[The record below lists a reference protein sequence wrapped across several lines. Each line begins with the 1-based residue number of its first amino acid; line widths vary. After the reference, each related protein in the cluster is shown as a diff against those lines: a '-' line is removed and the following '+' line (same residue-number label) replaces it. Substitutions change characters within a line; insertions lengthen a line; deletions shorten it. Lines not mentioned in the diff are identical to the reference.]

1 MKYSYRTYI
10 LLLTNLLLFSC
21 RQEEPVVDMESG
33 FLLTLGE
40 ASVIVDTRNTP
51 IELGTPVADKFN
63 VRIVRST
70 GEVIYNRAY
79 TSQLIPASADS
90 YTLTASYG
98 TNVAL
103 GLDAPYYEGVATATV
118 EKGKQTAV
126 RIECGVANSL
136 VTVRYIDANTK
147 EESTARFDRFLSD
160 YKVRIEVGNRGL
172 YLPHDTKQ
180 SIYFPV
186 GSIPKLQFQG
196 VLREPEGK
204 EVRYDI
210 PLKDKEG
217 RNISFGAGT
226 HVIISLSYAA
236 IDGSGAAI
244 TVEQIEVKTETI
256 SENIPVSWLPR
267 PWVEGIGFEDRVLTH
282 YETEEVPVTQL
293 NFPAAIGLDDVK
305 FTIAFDDGTYKSLN
319 GDYVLSE
326 MTDGQKRAF
335 TDAGISLPE
344 IGNPEKTTMDF
355 TNLIDKLSGNPDT
368 TVPTVDNIIKIT
380 GVTANNKEAVEEYL
394 QDYKI
399 AIKAKPVF
407 SMPALDERNIWSKSF
422 TSEDAVVQEG
432 YANDIM
438 AGIGYEYSL
447 DGGNTW
453 TSYNGKPWIDSVTDA
468 DKKSHHFGSSRPTPN
483 PESGED
489 SNTVHVWARGKFRNF
504 VSSNTVTFTLE
515 IPEQIPNSNLD
526 EWSLDNYQGSR
537 YSYDPWAGDDEVKFW
552 DTNNQFTT
560 RHRTNSSSVTMANYN
575 GMPAVSFVPGRSG
588 WAAELRSTANGK
600 ANTRISSRW
609 HSEKDYNK
617 VAGELYTGTAEV
629 TTGNNDANASS
640 DTHTRLKNAEHPS
653 RPTALKFFYK
663 YQPHN
668 GGSDA
673 CSALIQLLDSN
684 KEVIIENTISG
695 GGTVSDWT
703 EITLPLNY
711 VSGTLYEKCA
721 YIHVLFCS
729 TTTTGSN
736 MEYSEQTWTLYKSA
750 TETYTFSPAYVG
762 SVLTIDD
769 IILVYDK

>member
-1 MKYSYRTYI
+1 
-10 LLLTNLLLFSC
+10 
-21 RQEEPVVDMESG
+21 
-33 FLLTLGE
+33 
-40 ASVIVDTRNTP
+40 
-51 IELGTPVADKFN
+51 
-63 VRIVRST
+63 
-70 GEVIYNRAY
+70 
-79 TSQLIPASADS
+79 
-90 YTLTASYG
+90 
-98 TNVAL
+98 
-103 GLDAPYYEGVATATV
+103 
-118 EKGKQTAV
+118 
-126 RIECGVANSL
+126 
-136 VTVRYIDANTK
+136 
-147 EESTARFDRFLSD
+147 
-160 YKVRIEVGNRGL
+160 RGL

-407 SMPALDERNIWSKSF
+407 SMPALDE
-422 TSEDAVVQEG
+422 
-432 YANDIM
+432 
-438 AGIGYEYSL
+438 
-447 DGGNTW
+447 
-453 TSYNGKPWIDSVTDA
+453 
-468 DKKSHHFGSSRPTPN
+468 
-483 PESGED
+483 
-489 SNTVHVWARGKFRNF
+489 
-504 VSSNTVTFTLE
+504 
-515 IPEQIPNSNLD
+515 
-526 EWSLDNYQGSR
+526 
-537 YSYDPWAGDDEVKFW
+537 
-552 DTNNQFTT
+552 
-560 RHRTNSSSVTMANYN
+560 
-575 GMPAVSFVPGRSG
+575 
-588 WAAELRSTANGK
+588 
-600 ANTRISSRW
+600 
-609 HSEKDYNK
+609 
-617 VAGELYTGTAEV
+617 
-629 TTGNNDANASS
+629 
-640 DTHTRLKNAEHPS
+640 
-653 RPTALKFFYK
+653 
-663 YQPHN
+663 
-668 GGSDA
+668 
-673 CSALIQLLDSN
+673 
-684 KEVIIENTISG
+684 
-695 GGTVSDWT
+695 
-703 EITLPLNY
+703 
-711 VSGTLYEKCA
+711 
-721 YIHVLFCS
+721 
-729 TTTTGSN
+729 
-736 MEYSEQTWTLYKSA
+736 
-750 TETYTFSPAYVG
+750 
-762 SVLTIDD
+762 
-769 IILVYDK
+769 